1 VPVKGRYHRKDR
13 WSCCFPMEHLEGFRA
28 SLLGLP
34 PLTLLQRLGV
44 EGGLPKIECA
54 DAFRGVAV
62 H

>member
-1 VPVKGRYHRKDR
+1 
-13 WSCCFPMEHLEGFRA
+13 MEHLEGFRA